1 MEPPDGGRE
10 LIRPDARIRYRMSG
24 PATAPAVV
32 FLHGSTL
39 DGESW
44 AGQVEAIEQDYRV
57 VVPDLRGHG
66 ESTMDGRFEFEAAV
80 EDVLALLDEI
90 DAERIALVGLSLGG
104 NIAQEIVYRR
114 PERVDALVVADA
126 TCNTA
131 PRNPLQVPMTLSFLA
146 AQTMTSRSRFLQ
158 RAAAATAQEEEVRQ
172 YVLDVNENR
181 SVAETLRILMSLVN
195 DALHPD
201 PDYRLPVPTL
211 LIHGDGDRVG
221 DIAGSTPEWAA
232 REPLAEYVV
241 VPDAGHA
248 SNQDNPEA
256 FNAALTAFLAV
267 ALRPPPRMPRRLWD
281 RLLRRAS

>member
-1 MEPPDGGRE
+1 MPDGEHE
-10 LIRPDARIRYRMSG
+10 LIRPDARIRYRTSG
-24 PATAPAVV
+24 PEAAPAVV

-44 AGQVEAIEQDYRV
+44 AGQVEVLEEYYRV

-90 DAERIALVGLSLGG
+90 DAERVALVGLSLGG
-104 NIAQEIVYRR
+104 NIAQEIVYRC

-131 PRNPLQVPMTLSFLA
+131 PRNPLQVPMTINYLA
-146 AQTMTSRSRFLQ
+146 AQTMTSRNRFQQ
-158 RAAAATAQEEEVRQ
+158 RAAAATAQDQEVQQ

-181 SVAETLRILMSLVN
+181 SVAETLQILVSLVN

-201 PDYRLPVPTL
+201 PEYRLPVPTL
-211 LIHGDGDRVG
+211 LIHGDGDRIG
-221 DIAGSTPEWAA
+221 DIVGSTRGWAA
-232 REPLAEYVV
+232 REPLADYVV
-241 VPDAGHA
+241 VPDAGHV

-256 FNAALTAFLAV
+256 FNAALTAFLAE
-267 ALRPPPRMPRRLWD
+267 ALRPAQRQQRRLWD
-281 RLLRRAS
+281 RLRRHAS